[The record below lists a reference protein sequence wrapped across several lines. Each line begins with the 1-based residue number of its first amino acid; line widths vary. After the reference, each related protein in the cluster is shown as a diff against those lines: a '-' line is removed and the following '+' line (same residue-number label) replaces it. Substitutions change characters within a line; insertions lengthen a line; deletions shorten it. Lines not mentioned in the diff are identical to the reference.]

1 MNKNFLFIPLV
12 LFIIAL
18 FLRVLDIFVFHLD
31 DLLGEI
37 ILSKS
42 LGLALVNVYVWK
54 AGRKLSDIGF
64 HTQVLGRSLLI
75 GGITIG
81 GLFVLS
87 YGVQLI
93 ALIVSGEPAQLVF
106 SAIDPK
112 TGRAGGFAFALWLI
126 FGNIINAGMEEGLFR
141 GVMLTHFRARF
152 SPWVAMGKQAALFAG
167 WHLVWPLKHFLTGE
181 ADSGQAIFEAVGLL
195 ISTGIGGLV
204 FGWLY
209 YKTNSIWSAFL
220 AHFINN
226 TILNIVFIQTA
237 NGLQSGV
244 EFGLFLAI
252 WLPGYLALIP
262 LIIWLSKKYSMPPFS
277 AWENEALS

>member
-1 MNKNFLFIPLV
+1 MNKKILFIPLV

-18 FLRVLDIFVFHLD
+18 LLRVLDIFVFHLD
-31 DLLGEI
+31 EILGEI

-42 LGLALVNVYVWK
+42 LGLVLIIVYVWK

-64 HTQVLGRSLLI
+64 QTQALGRSLLI

-81 GLFVLS
+81 GLFALS

-93 ALIVSGEPAQLVF
+93 ALISGGQQAKLVL

-112 TGRAGGFAFALWLI
+112 TGMAGGFAFALWLV

-152 SPWVAMGKQAALFAG
+152 NPWVAMGLQAALFTS

-195 ISTGIGGLV
+195 VSTGIGGLV

-209 YKTNSIWSAFL
+209 YKTNNIWSAFL

-226 TILNIVFIQTA
+226 TIMNIVFIQTA
-237 NGLQSGV
+237 NGLKSGV

-262 LIIWLSKKYSMPPFS
+262 LISWLAKRYSMPSFI
-277 AWENEALS
+277 AWAMDEPL

>member
-1 MNKNFLFIPLV
+1 MYKKLLLTPLILFL
-12 LFIIAL
+12 IAL
-18 FLRVLDIFVFHLD
+18 FFRILDIFVFRLD
-31 DLLGEI
+31 ELLGEI
-37 ILSKS
+37 VLSKS
-42 LGLALVNVYVWK
+42 LGFILVVAYLWK
-54 AGRKLSDIGF
+54 NGRKLRDIGF
-64 HTQVLGRSLLI
+64 HTRALGTSLLI

-81 GLFVLS
+81 GLFALS
-87 YGVQLI
+87 YGIQLI
-93 ALIVSGEPAQLVF
+93 ALISDGQQAKLVL
-106 SAIDPK
+106 SAVDPK
-112 TGRAGGFAFALWLI
+112 TGMAGGFSFALWLV

-141 GVMLTHFRARF
+141 GVMLTHFRAGF
-152 SPWVAMGKQAALFAG
+152 SPWVALGLQAALFAS

-209 YKTNSIWSAFL
+209 YKTNNIWSAFF

-244 EFGLFLAI
+244 EFGFFLAI

-262 LIIWLSKKYSMPPFS
+262 LINWFSKKYSMTSFI
-277 AWENEALS
+277 AWKSETTS

>member
-1 MNKNFLFIPLV
+1 MNKKLILAPFV
-12 LFIIAL
+12 LSLIAL
-18 FLRVLDIFVFHLD
+18 LLRALDIFVLHLD
-31 DLLGEI
+31 EILGEI

-42 LGLALVNVYVWK
+42 LGLVLVIAYVWK

-64 HTQVLGRSLLI
+64 HTQALGRSLLI
-75 GGITIG
+75 GGITVG

-93 ALIVSGEPAQLVF
+93 TLVVSGEPAQLVF
-106 SAIDPK
+106 SAIDLK
-112 TGRAGGFAFALWLI
+112 TGMAGGFAFALWLV

-141 GVMLTHFRARF
+141 GVMLTHFHARF
-152 SPWVAMGKQAALFAG
+152 SPWKAVGYQATLFAS

-181 ADSGQAIFEAVGLL
+181 ADSGQALFEAVGLL
-195 ISTGIGGLV
+195 VSTGIGGLV

-209 YKTNSIWSAFL
+209 YKTNNIWSAFL

-226 TILNIVFIQTA
+226 SILNIVFIQTA

-252 WLPGYLALIP
+252 WLSGYLALIL
-262 LIIWLSKKYSMPPFS
+262 LISWLSQKYSLPSFT
-277 AWENEALS
+277 AWQTGTSS

>member
-1 MNKNFLFIPLV
+1 MNKNFLFIPLA

-42 LGLALVNVYVWK
+42 LGLALVIVYVWK

-112 TGRAGGFAFALWLI
+112 TGRAGG
-126 FGNIINAGMEEGLFR
+126 
-141 GVMLTHFRARF
+141 
-152 SPWVAMGKQAALFAG
+152 S
-167 WHLVWPLKHFLTGE
+167 HLRC
-181 ADSGQAIFEAVGLL
+181 
-195 ISTGIGGLV
+195 
-204 FGWLY
+204 
-209 YKTNSIWSAFL
+209 
-220 AHFINN
+220 
-226 TILNIVFIQTA
+226 
-237 NGLQSGV
+237 
-244 EFGLFLAI
+244 GLFLEI
-252 WLPGYLALIP
+252 SSTLVW
-262 LIIWLSKKYSMPPFS
+262 KKDCF
-277 AWENEALS
+277 AV